1 MVAVISKTGIRLMP
15 TSNYRARKLLKKGR
29 AEIHKYRPFTIRLLD
44 REDGTVQPV
53 EFKMDTGYQHIGVS
67 ICSRSHEY
75 VSEQRDLLPDEPER
89 HNDCYKYRRTRR
101 NRLRHRKPR
110 YNNRKG
116 LISENGFA
124 PSIRNKRDVHVRLF
138 RMYHDIIP
146 ITHAY
151 IEMGQFDTQLLKA
164 IAEGRPVPQGTDY
177 QHGERYG
184 MATLREAVFTRDNYK
199 CIVCG
204 RTPFKNGAILHVHHV
219 GYWKHDRTDRLNNL
233 AAVCEKCHTSK
244 NHKPDGELYGLEPDL
259 KPLTGAAFMTMVRF
273 DMFERLKAAAPDVVF
288 HMTYGA
294 KTKLQRKEC
303 HVKKSHANDAYVMG
317 TLHPK
322 HRTDTSYYKKLRRN
336 NRVLEKF
343 YDAAYI
349 DIRTGQKVKGAKIGC
364 ERNKRRIPRNN
375 DRNLRIYH
383 GQKVSEGRRS
393 IRRARYTIQTGDIVL
408 FEGKRYPVS
417 GTLTYGKY
425 VKLQNN
431 PGTPNITNVTI
442 IRHHNGW
449 QKSG

>member
-15 TSNYRARKLLKKGR
+15 TSNYRARKLLKAGR

-44 REDGTVQPV
+44 REDGAVQPV

-75 VSEQRDLLPDEPER
+75 ISEQRDLLPDEPER
-89 HNDCYKYRRTRR
+89 HNDCRKYRRTRR

-110 YNNRKG
+110 FNNRKG
-116 LISENGFA
+116 LMVKDGFT
-124 PSIRNKRDVHVRLF
+124 PSISNKRDVHVRIF
-138 RMYHDIIP
+138 EMYHSVIP
-146 ITHAY
+146 VTSAY

-164 IAEGRPVPQGTDY
+164 IAEGKPVPQGTDY

-184 MATLREAVFTRDNYK
+184 IATLREAVFTRDNYK

-219 GYWKHDRTDRLNNL
+219 GYWKQDRTDRLSNL
-233 AAVCEKCHTSK
+233 ATVCEKCHTSK
-244 NHKPDGELYGLEPDL
+244 NHKPDGKLHGLEPDI
-259 KPLTGAAFMTMVRF
+259 KPLTGATFMTMVRF
-273 DMFERLKAAAPDVVF
+273 DMFDKLKAVAPDVIF

-303 HVKKSHANDAYVMG
+303 HVKKSHTNDAYAMG

-364 ERNKRRIPRNN
+364 ERNNRRMPRNN

-393 IRRARYTIQTGDIVL
+393 IRRARYTMQTGDVVL
-408 FEGKRYPVS
+408 FEGKRYSVL

-431 PGTPNITNVTI
+431 SGTPNITNVTI

>member
-15 TSNYRARKLLKKGR
+15 TSNYRARKLLKSGR
-29 AEIHKYRPFTIRLLD
+29 AEIHKYRPFTIRLLN
-44 REDGTVQPV
+44 REDGAVQPV

-75 VSEQRDLLPDEPER
+75 VSEQRDLLSDETER
-89 HNDCYKYRRTRR
+89 HNDHRKYRRTRR
-101 NRLRHRKPR
+101 NHLRYRKPR
-110 YNNRKG
+110 FNNRKG
-116 LISENGFA
+116 LISKNGFA
-124 PSIRNKRDVHVRLF
+124 PSIRNKRDVHVNILHI
-138 RMYHDIIP
+138 YSDVIP
-146 ITHAY
+146 VTSAY

-164 IAEGRPVPQGTDY
+164 IAEGKPVPQGTDY

-184 MATLREAVFTRDNYK
+184 IATLREAVFTRDNYK

-219 GYWKHDRTDRLNNL
+219 GYWKHDRNDRLSNL

-244 NHKPDGELYGLEPDL
+244 NHKPDGKLYGLEPDI
-259 KPLTGAAFMTMVRF
+259 KPLTGATFMTMVRF
-273 DMFERLKAAAPDVVF
+273 DMFSRLKAAAPDVVF

-303 HVKKSHANDAYVMG
+303 HVKKSHTNDAYAMG

-349 DIRTGQKVKGAKIGC
+349 DIRTDQKVKGAKIGC
-364 ERNKRRIPRNN
+364 ERNNRRMPRNN

-393 IRRARYTIQTGDIVL
+393 IRRTRYTMQTGDIVL
-408 FEGKRYPVS
+408 FKGKRYSVL

-431 PGTPNITNVTI
+431 SGTPNITNVTI